1 MLTRIGILVLVTVWL
16 GAVLS
21 AAGGSAALAAE
32 GAKGPLSTE
41 EVRALVDGAP
51 AETDM
56 PDVDAVVLFDGTYIE
71 YAGGLVTLRRQ
82 RLVKV
87 FTEWAI
93 DHVGDPRLAFD
104 GARQELKVHA
114 SRTYLL
120 DGSTVDTPENG
131 YNEVTPSSVA
141 LSRDHLNIREMVV
154 THVGL
159 ERGVSILLDY
169 SVTDTSPLDFPFN
182 RMFFLLD
189 EFPVLE
195 KVIVM
200 EGELQAEVVNPSPA
214 GLSVGLHDYPQ
225 PERDGDGLT
234 WRMKDL
240 PARPRHA
247 HHRLGDQ
254 IPWLAVASARI
265 GLSSMQAWPAL
276 LLNLGRLISEAA
288 GEPGDLAAV
297 LGALEEEKP
306 FLTER
311 EALER
316 IAEMATE
323 RTALLRY
330 NPWVFTP
337 VPRSVSECLETSTAT
352 PAERAA
358 LMLACCRARG
368 LEADMVLPARW
379 GSLSSDVPALEALA
393 DPLIRVRDPHGPT
406 LWIDPADGS
415 VTAQHYVTGGITY
428 FVVGPHGAEPVVA
441 KEETSEIR
449 LGVFWDLDQGEGKAE
464 IRITGPITRTLD
476 WREPEKLVRSWA
488 EGWCDSAEVTDLKI
502 LSTNPDGFRF
512 IVSLDAPLP
521 EADDRGRTSVD
532 LPLPPLEMTEL
543 LPDRI
548 DLSRSETDGVLF
560 FPAPVHTD
568 IRWKIKPP
576 EGLKLLP
583 GPSVEMEWEDGSVVI
598 RREDQTPFLDVV
610 FDLRLGGRPII
621 PEEYGGYRKL
631 FIEATDPRLTR
642 LIFAEEEEEE

>member
-41 EVRALVDGAP
+41 DVRALVDGAP

-56 PDVDAVVLFDGTYIE
+56 PGVDAVILFDGTDLE
-71 YAGGLVTLRRQ
+71 YAGGLATLRRQ

-141 LSRDHLNIREMVV
+141 LSRDHLNIRETVV

-159 ERGVSILLDY
+159 ERGVSVLLDY

-200 EGELQAEVVNPSPA
+200 EGELQAEVVNPSPV

-234 WRMKDL
+234 WHMKDL
-240 PARPRHA
+240 PARPRHQD
-247 HHRLGDQ
+247 HRLGDQ
-254 IPWLAVASARI
+254 ISWLAVASARI

-276 LLNLGRLISEAA
+276 LLNLGRLVSEAA
-288 GEPGDLAAV
+288 GETGDLAAV

-311 EALER
+311 EALAGSSR
-316 IAEMATE
+316 HC
-323 RTALLRY
+323 RGGS
-330 NPWVFTP
+330 
-337 VPRSVSECLETSTAT
+337 RSVWK
-352 PAERAA
+352 PRQQ
-358 LMLACCRARG
+358 
-368 LEADMVLPARW
+368 P
-379 GSLSSDVPALEALA
+379 P
-393 DPLIRVRDPHGPT
+393 PNVR
-406 LWIDPADGS
+406 
-415 VTAQHYVTGGITY
+415 
-428 FVVGPHGAEPVVA
+428 
-441 KEETSEIR
+441 R
-449 LGVFWDLDQGEGKAE
+449 
-464 IRITGPITRTLD
+464 
-476 WREPEKLVRSWA
+476 
-488 EGWCDSAEVTDLKI
+488 
-502 LSTNPDGFRF
+502 
-512 IVSLDAPLP
+512 
-521 EADDRGRTSVD
+521 
-532 LPLPPLEMTEL
+532 
-543 LPDRI
+543 
-548 DLSRSETDGVLF
+548 
-560 FPAPVHTD
+560 
-568 IRWKIKPP
+568 
-576 EGLKLLP
+576 
-583 GPSVEMEWEDGSVVI
+583 
-598 RREDQTPFLDVV
+598 
-610 FDLRLGGRPII
+610 
-621 PEEYGGYRKL
+621 
-631 FIEATDPRLTR
+631 
-642 LIFAEEEEEE
+642 